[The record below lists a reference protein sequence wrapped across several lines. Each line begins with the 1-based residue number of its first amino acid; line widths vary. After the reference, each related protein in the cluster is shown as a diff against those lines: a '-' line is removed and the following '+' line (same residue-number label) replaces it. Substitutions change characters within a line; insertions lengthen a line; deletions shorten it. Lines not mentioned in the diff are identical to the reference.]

1 MGLLIYLK
9 ESTNIP
15 SWIFL
20 SLVAGTGTGMLF
32 SAQGFAAQASVSNA
46 DLPFAGAM
54 YSFFRAFGQTLGV
67 AISGV
72 IFQNTFKFKILASPY
87 ASHAAEWSRNASSF
101 VKVVKTWSKEGEE
114 GIMRAIVVEAY
125 VGSLRMVWIVMC
137 ISAAVIFVASLI
149 WIGEITLTKELETEQ
164 GFRFEGKKESG
175 DVEEQRPGSEA
186 LEIEIEAETEKEVGC
201 EVRNIPTDDE
211 DEGATSSKE

>member
-1 MGLLIYLK
+1 MGLLVFLK

-46 DLPFAGAM
+46 DLPFAGAI

-87 ASHAAEWSRNASSF
+87 TSYAAEWSRDASSF
-101 VKVVKTWSKEGEE
+101 VQVVKTWSKEGEE
-114 GIMRAIVVEAY
+114 GVMRAVVVEAY
-125 VGSLRMVWIVMC
+125 VESLRMVWIVMC
-137 ISAAVIFVASLI
+137 IFAGVIFVASLV
-149 WIGEITLTKELETEQ
+149 WIGEISLTRELETEQ
-164 GFRFEGKKESG
+164 GFRFEGKKG
-175 DVEEQRPGSEA
+175 DVEEQRPGSKVLE
-186 LEIEIEAETEKEVGC
+186 EIETGKEPES
-201 EVRNIPTDDE
+201 EVKNVSTDDE
-211 DEGATSSKE
+211 EEGVASSNE

>member
-9 ESTNIP
+9 QSTNVP

-54 YSFFRAFGQTLGV
+54 YSFFRAFGQTFGV

-72 IFQNTFKFKILASPY
+72 IFQNTFKAKILNTPY
-87 ASHAAEWSRNASSF
+87 ASHAIEWSLNASAF
-101 VKVVKTWSKEGEE
+101 VQVVKMWSREGEQ
-114 GIMRAIVVEAY
+114 GVMRQLVVDAY
-125 VGSLRMVWIVMC
+125 VESLRVVWIVMC
-137 ISAAVIFVASLI
+137 IFAGVIFVASLV
-149 WIGEITLTKELETEQ
+149 WIDEISLTRELETEQ
-164 GFRFEGKKESG
+164 GFRYGGQQGG
-175 DVEEQRPGSEA
+175 DAEQQRSDSKV
-186 LEIEIEAETEKEVGC
+186 LDVETEKEP
-201 EVRNIPTDDE
+201 EVDVKNISTDE
-211 DEGATSSKE
+211 FGTSSIK